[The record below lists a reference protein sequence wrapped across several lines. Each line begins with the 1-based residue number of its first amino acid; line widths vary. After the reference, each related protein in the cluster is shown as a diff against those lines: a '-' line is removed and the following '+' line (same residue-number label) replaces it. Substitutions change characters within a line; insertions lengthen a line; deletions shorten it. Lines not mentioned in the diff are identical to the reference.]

1 MSATTAACLSAAFSG
16 KQTGY
21 GPYIN
26 WPVRT
31 TQHQIKLTAP
41 SSHYNQQKKK
51 PINHQHE
58 IRKCSKDLGEFKD

>member
-1 MSATTAACLSAAFSG
+1 MSATTAACLSVAFSG

-31 TQHQIKLTAP
+31 TQHQIKLTA
-41 SSHYNQQKKK
+41 SGIHYNLPKKTNQ
-51 PINHQHE
+51 P
-58 IRKCSKDLGEFKD
+58 ST